1 MYYNSNSDDYY
12 NAYKKELAELEAYR
26 KEESVYRLLKFLL
39 FFLTLVLFSVAAF
52 YLYEYFNPT
61 LNHGQAS
68 LSQEQAR
75 PYNEKLSRVIIREED
90 LPQSIQ
96 LRESPMQSRKNIPLN
111 ATDTRQQANVQPTL
125 TINEKDIQLIV
136 QTIMTQMNIKKE
148 PPEIPLEEQLEAIAH
163 KHFKKK
169 TLQQQNHYNKVV
181 LSENSLPQGEK
192 SSLMKLSNNLNT
204 IINENSNPTST
215 YAEAIKKEV
224 TSRENEMRIII
235 VQKGD
240 TLSKIAQ
247 KAYGNRNAYEKIF
260 AANPE
265 IIKNPNEIF
274 VGQRLRIPS

>member
-1 MYYNSNSDDYY
+1 MLSS
-12 NAYKKELAELEAYR
+12 
-26 KEESVYRLLKFLL
+26 
-39 FFLTLVLFSVAAF
+39 
-52 YLYEYFNPT
+52 P
-61 LNHGQAS
+61 AS
-68 LSQEQAR
+68 F
-75 PYNEKLSRVIIREED
+75 PV
-90 LPQSIQ
+90 
-96 LRESPMQSRKNIPLN
+96 
-111 ATDTRQQANVQPTL
+111 
-125 TINEKDIQLIV
+125 QLIV

-235 VQKGD
+235 VQEGD

-247 KAYGNRNAYEKIF
+247 KAYGNRNAYAKIF